1 MYMEDDSYKSISSP
15 SEGLYKEK
23 GSRFISYAYPVSDQ
37 KDIKPFLES
46 LRKEHHE
53 ARHHC
58 YAWMIGKE
66 RTNFRVNDDGEPSG
80 TAGRPILGQINSS
93 CLTNVLI
100 VVVRYFGGTLLGVSG
115 LINAYRSAAASAIS
129 NAEIVNLTVQE
140 YYELAFPYVSMN
152 DVMKVLKEENVNQ
165 SDQIF
170 DLSCTLRVNFR
181 SSSKEKILGR
191 LSRIDGLEYKYL
203 ETR

>member
-1 MYMEDDSYKSISSP
+1 MDDDSYKTIRVP
-15 SEGLYKEK
+15 SEGLFKDK
-23 GSRFISYAYPVSDQ
+23 GSRFISFAYPISDQ
-37 KDIKPFLES
+37 KEIKPLIDI

-58 YAWMIGKE
+58 YAWMLGKE

-93 CLTNVLI
+93 GITNVLI
-100 VVVRYFGGTLLGVSG
+100 IVVRYFGGTLLGVSG

-129 NAEIVNLTVQE
+129 NAEIINCTVQE
-140 YYELAFPYVSMN
+140 YYELAFQYISMN
-152 DVMKVLKEENVNQ
+152 AVMKVLKEENINQ

-170 DLSCTLRVNFR
+170 DINCHIRINFR
-181 SSSKEKILGR
+181 TSLKDRILTR
-191 LSRIDGLEYKYL
+191 LSRIESLEYKYL